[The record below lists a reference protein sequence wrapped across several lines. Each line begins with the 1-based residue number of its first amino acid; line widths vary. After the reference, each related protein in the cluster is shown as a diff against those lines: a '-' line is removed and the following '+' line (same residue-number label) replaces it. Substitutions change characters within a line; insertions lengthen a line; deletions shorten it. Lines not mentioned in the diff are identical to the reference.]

1 MKKIKFETKDGN
13 KSFEIPWNW
22 IEKNGIKPKS
32 NELQSKAKRGTL
44 NGRLYKKRQAIIP
57 DYTLQFTSELYRFQI
72 LDLLEI
78 IKQEEFYV
86 TYFDHYAN
94 RIVQADFYSPFPE
107 LSVVKIPYDD
117 NTDNI
122 LYAPF
127 LLEFIS
133 MGDVSK

>member
-1 MKKIKFETKDGN
+1 MDKIKFESKDGQ

-22 IEKNGIKPKS
+22 IEKDGLKPKS

-57 DYTLQFTSELYRFQI
+57 DYTLQFVSKLYRFQL
-72 LDLLEI
+72 LDLFEI

-86 TYFDHYAN
+86 TYFDHYVN
-94 RIVQADFYSPFPE
+94 RFVTADFYAPWPE
-107 LSVVKIPYDD
+107 LSVAQLPYDN
-117 NTDNI
+117 NTNNI
-122 LYAPF
+122 LYSPF
-127 LLEFIS
+127 LIEFIS

>member
-1 MKKIKFETKDGN
+1 MQKIKFESKDGN
-13 KSFEIPWNW
+13 KTFEIPWDW
-22 IEKNGIKPKS
+22 IEKDGLKPKS

-44 NGRLYKKRQAIIP
+44 NGRLYKQRQAIIP
-57 DYTLQFTSELYRFQI
+57 DYTLQFNRKLYRFQI

-78 IKQEEFYV
+78 IKDEEYYV
-86 TYFDHYAN
+86 TYFDHYVN
-94 RIVQADFYSPFPE
+94 RIVRTDFYSPWPD
-107 LSVVKIPYDD
+107 LSVVKLPYDN

-122 LYAPF
+122 LYSPF

>member
-1 MKKIKFETKDGN
+1 MEKIKFESKDGK

-22 IEKNGIKPKS
+22 IEKDGLKPKS

-57 DYTLQFTSELYRFQI
+57 DYTLQFVVKLYRFQI
-72 LDLLEI
+72 LGLLEI

-86 TYFDHYAN
+86 TYFDHYVN
-94 RIVQADFYSPFPE
+94 KTVRADFYSPWPD
-107 LSVVKIPYDD
+107 LSVAQIPYDN

-122 LYAPF
+122 LYSPF